1 MLGARWVDS
10 TANEH
15 LHLEVFWM
23 KRTSQKA
30 RYERLCAGREVS
42 VYAAMIRLITTVSPV
57 FEGP

>member
-1 MLGARWVDS
+1 
-10 TANEH
+10 
-15 LHLEVFWM
+15 M

-30 RYERLCAGREVS
+30 RYERLCAGREAS